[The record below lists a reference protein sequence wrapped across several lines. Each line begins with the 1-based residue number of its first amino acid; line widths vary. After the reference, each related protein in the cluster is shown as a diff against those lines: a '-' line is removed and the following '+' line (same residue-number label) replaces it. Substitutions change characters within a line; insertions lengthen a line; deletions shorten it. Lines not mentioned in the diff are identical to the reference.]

1 MGAKVTIET
10 HLLNDK
16 RVGRIANLKTLT
28 NDETI
33 QEAIDMGYVVGK
45 PQLISANVKGVLKC
59 MVDAVSKDGNGRKID
74 SYFSI
79 QPSVQGKLD
88 DVTDDIDKSKLTVKA
103 LARNLKEMTVDTDGW
118 NFTVEGS
125 TGSLVINS
133 ISTGEKTGEVVLGE
147 DVNINGIAL
156 DNGAVSIKWKVAEL
170 SAEGT
175 VTAAEIK
182 SRDYSRITIDEAA
195 LEALESLE
203 ANGKTIV
210 FDITC
215 GNNRA
220 VKSQLCDSST
230 SRPFLLKLPSRKP
243 RRECTS
249 LPTSSS

>member
-10 HLLNDK
+10 RLLDGR
-16 RVGRIANLKTLT
+16 RVGHIANLKTLS

-33 QEAIDMGYVVGK
+33 QEAIDKGYVVGK

-59 MVDAVSKDGNGRKID
+59 MVDGISKDGNGRKID

-79 QPSVQGKLD
+79 QPTIKGKLD

-103 LARNLKEMTVDTDGW
+103 IARNLKEMKPNTDDW
-118 NFTVEGS
+118 HFTVEGS
-125 TGSLVINS
+125 TGTLVINS

-175 VTAAEIK
+175 VSAAEIK
-182 SRDYSRITIDEAA
+182 SRDYSRITIDKAA
-195 LEALESLE
+195 LAALESLE

-220 VKSQLCDSST
+220 VKSALVKVD
-230 SRPFLLKLPSRKP
+230 
-243 RRECTS
+243 
-249 LPTSSS
+249 